1 MSRETDYKERTIDD
15 AVDVIDNSIVIWHAI
30 QAIEHISNL
39 EHIYLT
45 R

>member
-30 QAIEHISNL
+30 ILIQIVADLAH
-39 EHIYLT
+39 T
-45 R
+45 